1 MSERIIQC
9 GGLHKTVA
17 RAGALMAAL
26 VMTVT
31 LAPPRPVA
39 AGAALARLTCTSLP
53 SRQGVVTIDGEI
65 PGDYDTFDLKIKKGK
80 AENRLT
86 NDKGDLDEEQVAK
99 LEESGEYDKER
110 LVSLMEDFRR
120 GVFTLALR
128 SSGRYDLR
136 LYAVPRTVRVLES
149 TSNSMKATF
158 EAMLLEAPIPNES
171 RSHDL
176 VPIRMRCTYDYAI

>member
-1 MSERIIQC
+1 VVSII
-9 GGLHKTVA
+9 
-17 RAGALMAAL
+17 
-26 VMTVT
+26 
-31 LAPPRPVA
+31 
-39 AGAALARLTCTSLP
+39 
-53 SRQGVVTIDGEI
+53 
-65 PGDYDTFDLKIKKGK
+65 
-80 AENRLT
+80 
-86 NDKGDLDEEQVAK
+86 
-99 LEESGEYDKER
+99 
-110 LVSLMEDFRR
+110 EDFRR

-128 SSGRYDLR
+128 NPGRYDLR